1 MINNKG
7 SITACIVGGGLMLV
21 ASLVGSAY
29 VYGLIV
35 AEASKQFP
43 EYAAQLELFLMICVI
58 IAVGGG
64 ISVIIGSL
72 IAIKVI
78 PIGKWIIGLGAG
90 MGLIGFLSWLI
101 TGIYT
106 GSITGTVV
114 EIVIGLLLGPASY
127 GIIGVFLTIWAR
139 RFLKKKKDK
148 KEAEE

>member
-1 MINNKG
+1 MNNKG
-7 SITACIVGGGLMLV
+7 SITACIIGGILMLIAAV
-21 ASLVGSAY
+21 AGTAY

-35 AEASKQFP
+35 AEASKHFP

-64 ISVIIGSL
+64 ISVIVGSI
-72 IAIKVI
+72 IALKIV

-106 GSITGTVV
+106 GSITGTVI
-114 EIVIGLLLGPASY
+114 EIVVGLLLGPDSY

-139 RFLKKKKDK
+139 RFMKKKKDK
-148 KEAEE
+148 KEADE

>member
-1 MINNKG
+1 MVI
-7 SITACIVGGGLMLV
+7 AAV
-21 ASLVGSAY
+21 AGTAY

-35 AEASKQFP
+35 DEATKNFP

-64 ISVIIGSL
+64 ISVIVGSI
-72 IAIKVI
+72 IALKVVG
-78 PIGKWIIGLGAG
+78 IGKWIIGLGAG

-106 GSITGTVV
+106 GTITGSVT

-139 RFLKKKKDK
+139 RFMKKKKDK
-148 KEAEE
+148 EEE

>member
-1 MINNKG
+1 MKNKG
-7 SITACIVGGGLMLV
+7 AITACIIGGILMVIAAV
-21 ASLVGSAY
+21 AGTAY

-64 ISVIIGSL
+64 ISVIVGSI
-72 IAIKVI
+72 IALKVVG
-78 PIGKWIIGLGAG
+78 IGKWIIGLGAG

-106 GSITGTVV
+106 GTITGSVT

-139 RFLKKKKDK
+139 RFMKKKKDK
-148 KEAEE
+148 EEE

>member
-1 MINNKG
+1 MNNKG
-7 SITACIVGGGLMLV
+7 SITACIIGGILMVV
-21 ASLVGSAY
+21 AAVAGTAY

-64 ISVIIGSL
+64 ISVIVGSI
-72 IAIKVI
+72 IALKVVG
-78 PIGKWIIGLGAG
+78 IGKWIIGLGAG

-106 GSITGTVV
+106 GTITGSVT

-139 RFLKKKKDK
+139 RFMKKKKDK
-148 KEAEE
+148 EEE

>member
-1 MINNKG
+1 MKNKG
-7 SITACIVGGGLMLV
+7 SITTCIIGGILMVIAAV
-21 ASLVGSAY
+21 AGTAY

-35 AEASKQFP
+35 SEASKQFP

-64 ISVIIGSL
+64 ISVIVGSI
-72 IAIKVI
+72 IALKVVG
-78 PIGKWIIGLGAG
+78 IGKWIIGLGAG

-106 GSITGTVV
+106 GTITGSVT

-139 RFLKKKKDK
+139 RFIKKKKDK
-148 KEAEE
+148 KEE

>member
-1 MINNKG
+1 MNNKG
-7 SITACIVGGGLMLV
+7 SITACIIGGILMV
-21 ASLVGSAY
+21 IASVVGSVY

-35 AEASKQFP
+35 TEASKQFP

-64 ISVIIGSL
+64 ISVIVGSI
-72 IAIKVI
+72 IALKVVK
-78 PIGKWIIGLGAG
+78 IGKWIIGLGAG

-106 GSITGTVV
+106 GTITGSVT

-139 RFLKKKKDK
+139 RFMKKKKDK
-148 KEAEE
+148 EEE

>member
-1 MINNKG
+1 MKNKG
-7 SITACIVGGGLMLV
+7 SITACIIGGILMVIAAV
-21 ASLVGSAY
+21 AGTAY

-64 ISVIIGSL
+64 ISVIVGSI
-72 IAIKVI
+72 IALKIVG
-78 PIGKWIIGLGAG
+78 IGKWIIGLGAG

-106 GSITGTVV
+106 GTITGSVT

-139 RFLKKKKDK
+139 RFLKKKKE
-148 KEAEE
+148 KEEA

>member
-1 MINNKG
+1 MKNKG
-7 SITACIVGGGLMLV
+7 SITACIIGGILMVIAAV
-21 ASLVGSAY
+21 AGTAY

-64 ISVIIGSL
+64 ISVIVGSI
-72 IAIKVI
+72 IALKIVG
-78 PIGKWIIGLGAG
+78 IGKWIIGLGAG

-106 GSITGTVV
+106 GTITGSVS

-148 KEAEE
+148 EEE

>member
-1 MINNKG
+1 MKNKG
-7 SITACIVGGGLMLV
+7 SITACIIGGILMVIAAV
-21 ASLVGSAY
+21 AGTAY

-64 ISVIIGSL
+64 ISVIVGSI
-72 IAIKVI
+72 IALKVVG
-78 PIGKWIIGLGAG
+78 IGKWIIGLGAG

-106 GSITGTVV
+106 GTITGSVT

-139 RFLKKKKDK
+139 RFMKKKKDK
-148 KEAEE
+148 EEE